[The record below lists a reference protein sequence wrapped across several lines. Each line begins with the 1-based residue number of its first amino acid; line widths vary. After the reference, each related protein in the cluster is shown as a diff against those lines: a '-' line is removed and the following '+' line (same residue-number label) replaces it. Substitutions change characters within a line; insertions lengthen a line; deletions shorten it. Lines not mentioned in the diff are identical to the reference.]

1 MSSLWTPGGERP
13 VRPANEAPAPD
24 APDAPAGEPDSTS
37 ADEATIT
44 QEDVQRVEQ
53 ELAETRRRLAEVPAQ
68 VVVLNH
74 AMGLYELAAI
84 HLSATP
90 PNLAEAALAVDAF
103 ACMVEGLGERLGP
116 DIGTMRDALSQ
127 IRLAFV
133 QIKGASGQN

>member
-1 MSSLWTPGGERP
+1 MSSLWTPDGERP
-13 VRPANEAPAPD
+13 IGNR
-24 APDAPAGEPDSTS
+24 PDAPAGEPDG
-37 ADEATIT
+37 AAPDEPTISE
-44 QEDVQRVEQ
+44 EDVQRVER

-103 ACMVEGLGERLGP
+103 ACMVEGLGDRLGP

>member
-13 VRPANEAPAPD
+13 VRPATEAP
-24 APDAPAGEPDSTS
+24 APDAPAGEPDGAPAGEPTVT
-37 ADEATIT
+37 E
-44 QEDVQRVEQ
+44 EDVRQIED

>member
-1 MSSLWTPGGERP
+1 MSSLWTPDGERP
-13 VRPANEAPAPD
+13 VRPTPDAPAPG
-24 APDAPAGEPDSTS
+24 APAGEPDGVAT
-37 ADEATIT
+37 DEPTISE
-44 QEDVQRVEQ
+44 EDIERV
-53 ELAETRRRLAEVPAQ
+53 ETRRRLAEVPAQ

-103 ACMVEGLGERLGP
+103 ACMVEGLGDRLGP

-133 QIKGASGQN
+133 QIKGANGQN

>member
-1 MSSLWTPGGERP
+1 MSSLWTPDGERP
-13 VRPANEAPAPD
+13 VRPATEAPTPD
-24 APDAPAGEPDSTS
+24 APPPEPDSA
-37 ADEATIT
+37 ADEPTISE
-44 QEDVQRVEQ
+44 EDVQRVEQ

-116 DIGTMRDALSQ
+116 DVGTMRDALSQ

-133 QIKGASGQN
+133 QIKGAAGQS

>member
-1 MSSLWTPGGERP
+1 MSSLWTPDGERP
-13 VRPANEAPAPD
+13 VRPAPDASTPGAPAD
-24 APDAPAGEPDSTS
+24 EPDGV
-37 ADEATIT
+37 AAHEPDGPTISE
-44 QEDVQRVEQ
+44 EDVERVEQ

-103 ACMVEGLGERLGP
+103 ACMVEGLGDRLGP

-133 QIKGASGQN
+133 QIKGANGQT